1 MKEDFK
7 MKEFVYKIKD
17 SVGIHARPAGELVKI
32 AAGFKSDI
40 KIKKGERTADAK
52 KIFSVMT
59 LGAAQNDEVL
69 VTIDGS
75 DEESAFDAIKKF
87 FEERL

>member
-1 MKEDFK
+1 
-7 MKEFVYKIKD
+7 MKEFSYKIKD
-17 SVGIHARPAGELVKI
+17 SVGIHARPAGELVKT
-32 AAGFKSDI
+32 ASEFKSSITI
-40 KIKKGERTADAK
+40 KMGEKWADAK

-59 LGAAQNDEVL
+59 LGAAQNDEVV

-75 DEESAFDAIKKF
+75 DEEIAFEKVKSF

>member
-1 MKEDFK
+1 
-7 MKEFVYKIKD
+7 MKEFAYKIKD

-32 AAGFKSDI
+32 ASEFESAI
-40 KIKKGERTADAK
+40 KIKKGEKIADAK

-59 LGAAQNDEVL
+59 LGAGQNDEVL
-69 VTIDGS
+69 IMVDGS
-75 DEESAFDAIKKF
+75 DEDVAFGKIKNF

>member
-1 MKEDFK
+1 
-7 MKEFVYKIKD
+7 MKEFSYKIKD
-17 SVGIHARPAGELVKI
+17 SVGIHARPAGELVKL
-32 AAGFKSDI
+32 ASEFQSSI
-40 KIKKGERTADAK
+40 KIKKGEKVGDAK

-69 VTIDGS
+69 VTIDGT
-75 DEESAFDAIKKF
+75 DEEIAFESIKNF